1 MVLNSAAR
9 ITGLL
14 SYGVYN
20 AGKERIGHMAK
31 WTKKTKD

>member
-1 MVLNSAAR
+1 MVLNLVTR

-20 AGKERIGHMAK
+20 AGKERVGYMAN
-31 WTKKTKD
+31 D